1 MRTAVGALVLAL
13 AVVGARGQEAPSQD
27 GPVPNGDGDVAAAAG
42 YGPGGGYRMEQGM
55 TAPKIVN
62 VVAAVYPEDWPAGS
76 GIRRSL
82 LSMIVNEDGVPLF
95 IHVVRSAGDA
105 FDAAAIYAVRQ
116 SKFEPGVRE
125 QKKVPIRMVARVT
138 FTPDHA
144 LALPELLHATYRG
157 MGKDPVADYPPKLLY
172 KVEAQ
177 FSEEARRKK
186 ISGTV
191 TVSLLVTETGAVS
204 DVKVERGAGYG
215 LDQKAVE
222 AVSQYRFA
230 PAMKDGE
237 PIAQHI
243 QVMVNFQIFR

>member
-1 MRTAVGALVLAL
+1 MRRAWQALVLAL
-13 AVVGARGQEAPSQD
+13 AVVAAQAQQAPTQD
-27 GPVPNGDGDVAAAAG
+27 GPVLNRDGDVAASAG

-55 TAPKIVN
+55 TAPRIVN
-62 VVAAVYPEDWPAGS
+62 AVAAVYPEDWPAGS
-76 GIRRSL
+76 GVRRSL

-95 IHVVRSAGDA
+95 IHVVRSAGDD

-116 SKFEPGVRE
+116 SKFEPGLRD

-144 LALPELLHATYRG
+144 PALPELVHATYRG
-157 MGKDPVADYPPKLLY
+157 APQDPAADFPPKLLHR
-172 KVEAQ
+172 VEAE

-186 ISGTV
+186 ISGIV
-191 TVSLLVTETGAVS
+191 AVSLLVTETGEVR
-204 DVKVERGAGYG
+204 DVHVDRGAGYG
-215 LDQKAVE
+215 LDEKAVE

-230 PAMKDGE
+230 PAMKDGK

-243 QVMVNFQIFR
+243 RIDVSFQRF